1 MSHLRISR
9 LNGSWPRWSACC
21 LAALLTACAV
31 AESNPQLSAD
41 AQRLAQQWQ
50 TMRGKLG
57 HFTGGA
63 WDEQVDKWQGGKHQ
77 LMQQLLDLAWAERYD
92 AKQLLA
98 LLGAPDRVLTPTA
111 AEYADGLRQTNWQG
125 HPAGELWAYEW
136 RGQHDQLLFAV
147 EGEQLKAAGWLLMY
161 E

>member
-1 MSHLRISR
+1 MSHSR
-9 LNGSWPRWSACC
+9 RSALGSLLDKLAACG

-31 AESNPQLSAD
+31 AEPAPQLSTE
-41 AQRLAQQWQ
+41 AQRLAHKWQ
-50 TMRGKLG
+50 AMRAKPG

-63 WDEQVDKWQGGKHQ
+63 WDDQVDKWQGAKHQ
-77 LMQQLLDLAWAERYD
+77 LMQQLLDLAWTERYD
-92 AKQLLA
+92 ASQLRTLF
-98 LLGAPDRVLTPTA
+98 GAPDRVLAPAA

-125 HPAGELWAYEW
+125 QPSGELWAYEW

-147 EGEQLKAAGWLLMY
+147 DGEEVRAAGWWLLY